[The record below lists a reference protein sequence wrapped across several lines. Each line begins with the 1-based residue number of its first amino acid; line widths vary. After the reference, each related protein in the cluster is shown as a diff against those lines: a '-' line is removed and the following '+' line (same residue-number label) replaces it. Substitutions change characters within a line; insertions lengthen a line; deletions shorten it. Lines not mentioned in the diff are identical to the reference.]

1 MEERRQFSRVLY
13 QAPANIRQGKE
24 LVQADIRDLSLHGLL
39 LNLDSTPTPLRQ
51 NQLANVEFAL
61 PDSDIII
68 TLVANLVG
76 IHDNI
81 LRASIDH
88 IDIESI
94 GHLRRLIELN
104 VGSDELLHRELE
116 HLSDLGEHV

>member
-39 LNLDSTPTPLRQ
+39 LSLDSTPTPLRQ
-51 NQLANVEFAL
+51 NQLADIEFSL
-61 PDSDIII
+61 PDSDITI
-68 TLVANLVG
+68 TLVADLVG